1 MLIAGIVVL
10 FIGFIFIISYPIN
23 RKKNTRCTM
32 ETQGTL
38 VDIRGRFNSKGRL
51 KSMHVYSY
59 QVDGEEYQLETL
71 DYSPDAEN
79 VGDVCTIWY
88 NPDRPEDAQAFRG
101 SNKYLKTLLIIGLV
115 LEVLGIVLS
124 FIGCAQAFA

>member
-1 MLIAGIVVL
+1 MIIAGIVVL
-10 FIGFIFIISYPIN
+10 FIGFIFIIAYPIN
-23 RKKNTRCTM
+23 KKKNTRCTA

-38 VDIRGRFNSKGRL
+38 ADIRERFDSEGSL

-59 QVDGEEYQLETL
+59 LVDGEEYQLETL
-71 DYSPDAEN
+71 DHSLEAEK

-88 NPDRPEDAQAFRG
+88 NPDKPEDAQAFRG
-101 SNKYLKTLLIIGLV
+101 STKYLKNLLKIGLV